1 MFKNRFLLLYDEGA
15 AYQIVGEVTAHQ
27 VNDEYLCWEA
37 IQTQWDWDT
46 AHTPTG
52 GSSREFFTMG
62 ETLMK
67 QCRVNNEGFRI
78 VKFFYMGRMVGGGNA
93 TYSTVP
99 YE

>member
-15 AYQIVGEVTAHQ
+15 AYQIVGEVMAHQ

-78 VKFFYMGRMVGGGNA
+78 VKFFYMGRTAGGGNA
-93 TYSTVP
+93 TCSTVP